1 MNASKTRHLD
11 TAIEILGGGK
21 SKRAPRK
28 AGVEITVM
36 AASNGYVIQAN
47 NRIVETGAGDAEYA
61 KQRAEARA
69 DAIRKLGKTVIVT
82 TY

>member
-21 SKRAPRK
+21 TKRAPRR
-28 AGVEITVM
+28 AQVEITVM

-47 NRIVETGAGDAEYA
+47 NKIVETGAGDAEYA

-69 DAIRKLGKTVIVT
+69 DNIRKLGKTVIVT
-82 TY
+82 VY

>member
-1 MNASKTRHLD
+1 MNTSKTRHLD
-11 TAIEILGGGK
+11 AAIEIFSGGK
-21 SKRAPRK
+21 AKRASRK

-47 NRIVETGAGDAEYA
+47 NKIVETGAGDAEYA

-69 DAIRKLGKTVIVT
+69 EAIRKLGKTVVVT
-82 TY
+82 IY

>member
-1 MNASKTRHLD
+1 MNDSKTRHLD
-11 TAIEILGGGK
+11 TANEIFSGGK
-21 SKRAPRK
+21 AKRAPHK

-47 NRIVETGAGDAEYA
+47 NKIVETGAGDEAYA
-61 KQRAEARA
+61 KARAEARA

-82 TY
+82 VY